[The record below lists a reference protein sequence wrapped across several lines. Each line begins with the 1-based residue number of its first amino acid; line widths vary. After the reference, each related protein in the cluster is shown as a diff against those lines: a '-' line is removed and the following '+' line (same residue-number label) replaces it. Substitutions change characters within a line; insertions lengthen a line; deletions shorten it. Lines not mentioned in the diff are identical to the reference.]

1 MGWDGG
7 LEVAASS
14 LPSPMP
20 ADDVVHGCS
29 STTDV
34 IRENAS
40 RNHAKS
46 PLSRDRAASEREGGR
61 YGGKR
66 EAGGLLDWEAADGLT
81 DLRRRYAKSIK
92 LQK

>member
-1 MGWDGG
+1 
-7 LEVAASS
+7 
-14 LPSPMP
+14 MP

-34 IRENAS
+34 IREDAS

-46 PLSRDRAASEREGGR
+46 PLSREREGEREGGR